1 MRHHNHQATQLPLP
15 LIQVLPYMG
24 DNVSCHYW
32 DMTEVLHEPDPVRF
46 HDVNL
51 LTREWDVEHKLSAVV

>member
-1 MRHHNHQATQLPLP
+1 MRNQATQLPLP
-15 LIQVLPYMG
+15 LIQVFPYMG

-32 DMTEVLHEPDPVRF
+32 DMTDVLQEPNPVRF

-51 LTREWDVEHKLSAVV
+51 LTSEWLVDHNLSAVV